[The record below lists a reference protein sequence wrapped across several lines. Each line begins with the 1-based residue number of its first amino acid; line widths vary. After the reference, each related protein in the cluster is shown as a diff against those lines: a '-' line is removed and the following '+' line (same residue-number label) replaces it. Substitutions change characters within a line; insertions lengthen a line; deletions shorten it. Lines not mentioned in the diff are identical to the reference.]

1 MSRRRRADPN
11 QLRLPDWVWGV
22 GFGVIVLV
30 FIGGYFAID
39 RATGSSGGGNRCD
52 EELAPLPGSSE
63 VSAEAFQ
70 QEDEGLA
77 RVIEALERNDRAGA
91 DAAFYGP
98 VHAFTHNVD
107 PTLRAEDEGAAKVLC
122 EEVLEV
128 EEELVVSGSNEDV
141 LESVIAIRQI
151 LREAAVTLGY
161 PAPS

>member
-1 MSRRRRADPN
+1 MTRRRGPRPD
-11 QLRLPDWVWGV
+11 QMRLPDWVWGV
-22 GFGVIVLV
+22 GFGVIILV

-39 RATGSSGGGNRCD
+39 RATGSSGGSNRCD
-52 EELAPLPGSSE
+52 EELVPLGSSQI
-63 VSAEAFQ
+63 SAEAFQ

-98 VHAFTHNVD
+98 VHNFTHNVD
-107 PTLRAEDEGAAKVLC
+107 PPLRAEDPDAAKALC
-122 EEVLEV
+122 EEVLEI